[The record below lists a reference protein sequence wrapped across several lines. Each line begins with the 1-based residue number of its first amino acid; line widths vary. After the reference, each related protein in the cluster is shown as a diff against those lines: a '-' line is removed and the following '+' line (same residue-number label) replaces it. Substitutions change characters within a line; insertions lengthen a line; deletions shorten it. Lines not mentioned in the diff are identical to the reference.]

1 MLSTSAGAFLQRLRT
16 AFPDREFIM
25 RSQGQV
31 RFIRI
36 SSRSQKIA
44 AGVAVGVLG
53 AWCASVGALALSQVS
68 TGTAQA
74 ALAGREA
81 KVARAEHSVEQYRE
95 NIDTVASNLARR
107 QKFIEQM
114 VDAHISE
121 LPEGDEAAQAQTTDE
136 TGAEAKKISAALP
149 EAGTLAGIEARQL
162 ALVERLTRY
171 ANDRSQTAT
180 DAIRKLGLNPRAMIP
195 SGRTAEGGPL
205 LKLATASNGSIDP
218 RFRRMGQSLAR
229 MDALENGLASIPQV
243 SPAHVAYVSSSYG
256 YRSDPFTGGA
266 AFHAG
271 LDFPGPMGSPIYA
284 AAKGRVTF
292 VGQKS
297 GYGNCVE
304 VTHGNGL
311 MTRYGHLS
319 GFRAHVGQEVDAGA
333 LIAAMGSTGRSTGSH
348 LHFEVRVNDRPVN
361 PRPFLEAAQTAQS
374 NLHNNNQ
381 PQKER
386 R

>member
-44 AGVAVGVLG
+44 AGVATGVLG
-53 AWCASVGALALSQVS
+53 AWCVSVGALALSQVS
-68 TGTAQA
+68 AGTAQA

-121 LPEGDEAAQAQTTDE
+121 LPEGDEAAQPQSTDE
-136 TGAEAKKISAALP
+136 TGLEAKKISAALP
-149 EAGTLAGIEARQL
+149 QAGTLAGIEARQL

-171 ANDRSQTAT
+171 ANDRSRTAT
-180 DAIRKLGLNPRAMIP
+180 DAIRKLGLNPRAMIA

-229 MDALENGLASIPQV
+229 MDALESGLASIPQV

-361 PRPFLEAAQTAQS
+361 PRPFLEAARTAQS
-374 NLHNNNQ
+374 NLQNNNQ

>member
-1 MLSTSAGAFLQRLRT
+1 
-16 AFPDREFIM
+16 M

-44 AGVAVGVLG
+44 AGVATGVLG
-53 AWCASVGALALSQVS
+53 AWCVSVGALALSQVS
-68 TGTAQA
+68 AGTAQA

-121 LPEGDEAAQAQTTDE
+121 LPEGDEAAQPQSTDE
-136 TGAEAKKISAALP
+136 TGLEAKKISAALP
-149 EAGTLAGIEARQL
+149 QAGTLAGIEARQL

-171 ANDRSQTAT
+171 ANDRSRTAT
-180 DAIRKLGLNPRAMIP
+180 DAIRKLGLNPRAMIA

-229 MDALENGLASIPQV
+229 MDALESGLASIPQV

-361 PRPFLEAAQTAQS
+361 PRPFLEAARTAQS
-374 NLHNNNQ
+374 NLQNNNQ